1 MFLLFRNRRLEPI
14 ETAERERAQSVS
26 EWAVEALVFGNGQRL
41 GPLRS
46 LPVSIAVDRQ
56 IAKQTLLGV
65 RVA

>member
-1 MFLLFRNRRLEPI
+1 MA
-14 ETAERERAQSVS
+14 TAERERAQTMT